1 VSLDPP
7 PVTEPLLSLPLAG
20 VVLALALIAGSVALA
35 IYLMARRRRRSVSP
49 TLETGAPWLDQLV
62 EALPQAALVVD
73 PAGHLLAW
81 NAVATQ
87 VLSIEPKAPVPTLD
101 IAALARRVLVSGTVE
116 TTELAVPNRPERHLR
131 ATASRLGSTGHF
143 LGVLV
148 MMQDPTRESRG
159 VESYRRLV
167 SAVSHELRT
176 PLTAILGHADILGS
190 CDPQRDEVLWRRSR
204 DFIASE
210 AQRLAR
216 LVEDL
221 LTLSRLDLT
230 PLRRSPVN
238 VRAIVEEAI
247 SSLFQAAESRRV
259 RLALQSPPSLSR
271 VMGDRDR
278 LHQAF
283 LNLIDNAVKYSPD
296 DSQVTVSL
304 TPEEQAVQVEV
315 RDSGRGIQPQD
326 LPYIFEP
333 LYRSEGARD
342 VPGTG
347 LGLTIVRTILE
358 QHGSTIEVQSVPGQG
373 TTFRFHLP
381 YAQGSQAGRSD
392 SSWR

>member
-1 VSLDPP
+1 
-7 PVTEPLLSLPLAG
+7 
-20 VVLALALIAGSVALA
+20 
-35 IYLMARRRRRSVSP
+35 
-49 TLETGAPWLDQLV
+49 
-62 EALPQAALVVD
+62 
-73 PAGHLLAW
+73 
-81 NAVATQ
+81 
-87 VLSIEPKAPVPTLD
+87 
-101 IAALARRVLVSGTVE
+101 
-116 TTELAVPNRPERHLR
+116 
-131 ATASRLGSTGHF
+131 
-143 LGVLV
+143 
-148 MMQDPTRESRG
+148 MQDTRESRG
-159 VESYRRLV
+159 AESYRRLV

-176 PLTAILGHADILGS
+176 PLTAILGMRDILGS
-190 CDPQRDEVLWRRSR
+190 CDPRQDEALWRRSR
-204 DFIASE
+204 DFIAGE

-230 PLRRSPVN
+230 PLRRAPVN

-247 SSLFQAAESRRV
+247 SSLFQAAEARRV

-373 TTFRFHLP
+373 TVFRFRLP
-381 YAQGSQAGRSD
+381 YAQGSQAGQV
-392 SSWR
+392 

>member
-1 VSLDPP
+1 MSLDPP

-20 VVLALALIAGSVALA
+20 VALALALVIGIVILA
-35 IYLMARRRRRSVSP
+35 VWLLVRRRRRAGSSALQ
-49 TLETGAPWLDQLV
+49 TRAPWLDQLV
-62 EALPQAALVVD
+62 EALPQAALVLD
-73 PAGHLLAW
+73 PAGHLIAW
-81 NAVATQ
+81 NAAAARI
-87 VLSIEPKAPVPTLD
+87 LSMDAKTPVPTPD
-101 IAALARRVLVSGTVE
+101 VAALARRVLESGTAE
-116 TTELAVPNRPERHLR
+116 TTELATPDRPERHLR
-131 ATASRLGSTGHF
+131 ATASPLGSTGHR
-143 LGVLV
+143 LGVLALI
-148 MMQDPTRESRG
+148 QDPTREGRG
-159 VESYRRLV
+159 AEPYRRLV

-230 PLRRSPVN
+230 PLRRAPVN
-238 VRAIVEEAI
+238 VRAIAEEAI
-247 SSLFQAAESRRV
+247 SSLFQAAEARRV

-304 TPEEQAVQVEV
+304 APEEQGIQVEV
-315 RDSGRGIQPQD
+315 RDTGRGIQPQD
-326 LPYIFEP
+326 LPYVFEP

-358 QHGSTIEVQSVPGQG
+358 QHGSTIEVESVPGQG
-373 TTFRFHLP
+373 TTFRFRLP